1 MLISLRNESAIHL
14 WQNLFVPVYLK
25 VINEIARVPRYTGE
39 CKDENATG
47 KSASFV
53 CGSFVRFAMR
63 IDLETKRIEDIRYK
77 TNGCGFVVA
86 AAETLADNFH
96 NICLTDLHG
105 MGQIAASITNDF
117 DGFPYDRE
125 HCLNIVVEAFR
136 ESLANFRELC
146 IEEFQG
152 EKALICTCFGVTEE
166 TIVELIEKQNLTE
179 VRQISTACNAGS
191 GCGSCQ
197 MLIQELIDSFF

>member
-1 MLISLRNESAIHL
+1 MKSATHL
-14 WQNLFVPVYLK
+14 WQNLLVPVYPK
-25 VINEIARVPRYTGE
+25 AINEIARVPRYTGE
-39 CKDENATG
+39 CQDENAAG

-63 IDLETKRIEDIRYK
+63 IDPETKHIEEIRYK

-86 AAETLADNFH
+86 AAEMAADNFH

-105 MGQIAASITNDF
+105 MGEIAASITGSF
-117 DGFPYDRE
+117 DGFPDDRR
-125 HCLNIVVEAFR
+125 HCLNLVVEALR
-136 ESLANFRELC
+136 ESLANFRKRI

-152 EKALICTCFGVTEE
+152 EKALICTCFGITEE
-166 TIVELIEKQNLTE
+166 TIVELIETQNLTE
-179 VRQISTACNAGS
+179 VRQVSTACNAGS

-197 MLIQELIDSFF
+197 ILIQELIDVHSSSIQA